1 MNCGA
6 TGDRRE
12 KENVHQFNAPHIAP
26 RCPLPS
32 PTEAGSFSWMPA
44 PNIPALTPGDR
55 VQSDFVVVDRAEKRM
70 ASGDPYVILTLG
82 NASGRIE
89 TAPIWPDKLSWADG
103 AERGSLVQVVG
114 DVSLYGR
121 NGSVKR
127 QLAIAAPLRVL
138 PKDQLDIAAFLP
150 SIGDCTKLW
159 DWIDKQRME
168 IRSTTLKSIVD
179 LFFANDDFRLR
190 FERTPGSPS
199 GHHAKLGG
207 LLLHVY
213 EVVSIAKTT
222 ARTAK
227 ANMDLVIAGSLLH
240 DIGKVE
246 GYEVS
251 ATGFASTPCGL
262 LVGHVVLGAFM
273 LERALSKLDYP
284 ICSEGQLL
292 ELQHM
297 ILSHHGSLEFGSPVQ
312 PATLEAEILH
322 WADEASAKA
331 NDMSESLE
339 DADAFSDGGEISD
352 KKPWRVGRRIWRRP
366 HTWD

>member
-1 MNCGA
+1 M
-6 TGDRRE
+6 
-12 KENVHQFNAPHIAP
+12 
-26 RCPLPS
+26 S
-32 PTEAGSFSWMPA
+32 A
-44 PNIPALTPGDR
+44 PNIPALAPGDR
-55 VQSDFVVVDRAEKRM
+55 VQSDFLVVDRAEKRM
-70 ASGDPYVILTLG
+70 ASGDPYLILTLG

-89 TAPIWPDKLSWADG
+89 TAPIWPDKLFWADG
-103 AERGSLVQVVG
+103 AERGSVVQAIG

-121 NGSVKR
+121 GGSVKR
-127 QLAIAAPLRVL
+127 QLTLTASLRVL
-138 PKDQLDIAAFLP
+138 PRDQLDIYAFLP
-150 SIGDCTKLW
+150 SVGDCTKLW

-168 IRSTTLKSIVD
+168 MHSATLRNVVD

-190 FERTPGSPS
+190 FERTPGSVS

-213 EVVSIAKTT
+213 EVISIAKTT
-222 ARTAK
+222 ARTAH
-227 ANMDLVIAGSLLH
+227 ANVDLIIAGSLLH

-246 GYEVS
+246 AYNIS
-251 ATGFASTPCGL
+251 ATGFAGSPAGL
-262 LVGHVVLGAFM
+262 LLGHVVLGALM
-273 LERALSKLDYP
+273 LERALAKLNHT

-339 DADAFSDGGEISD
+339 EADAFTDGSDISD
-352 KKPWRVGRRIWRRP
+352 RKPWRVGRKIWRRP
-366 HTWD
+366 HSWE